1 METDKPYHE
10 PRLTREKL
18 AKMLGTNRTY
28 LSTVIHAKGGMSY
41 QQFVNTYRINEAIE
55 VLSDASQIERPLKQL
70 WSELG
75 FTSPSTFYKLFQQS
89 VGITPLA
96 FRKQIPGIKKPTAQ
110 QDDTD

>member
-1 METDKPYHE
+1 
-10 PRLTREKL
+10 
-18 AKMLGTNRTY
+18 MLGTNRTY

-55 VLSDASQIERPLKQL
+55 VLSDASQIDRPLKQL
-70 WSELG
+70 WSDLG

>member
-1 METDKPYHE
+1 MKDLIKDYMAQSFDNETE
-10 PRLTREKL
+10 
-18 AKMLGTNRTY
+18 
-28 LSTVIHAKGGMSY
+28 VW
-41 QQFVNTYRINEAIE
+41 QFVNTYRINEAIE

-96 FRKQIPGIKKPTAQ
+96 FRKLIPGIKKPTAQ